1 MSIGNAAWKLL
12 AAATVSATATA
23 VDGPEIVTAPQALEY
38 LSISHMAENFGF
50 SLPVLLMVVAGAL
63 VGAWNSYHD
72 KRSNLAITFLSSTV
86 LALSAVVLVPEFTG
100 YRWSGTGI
108 QSTAGMLLA
117 FTAQNWGP
125 ELIRAVGPG
134 VKSYLRR
141 FLPTQ
146 KGNDP

>member
-1 MSIGNAAWKLL
+1 MIRHLLLFGL
-12 AAATVSATATA
+12 AAVA
-23 VDGPEIVTAPQALEY
+23 VTEAPAAPQIVQAPQTWEY
-38 LSISHMAENFGF
+38 LGIAHMAENFGF

-100 YRWSGTGI
+100 YQWSGTGI

>member
-72 KRSNLAITFLSSTV
+72 KRSNLAITFAAGQLGPDVGHEPSLLGGQPDDAAGAPAGLGGAPDDV
-86 LALSAVVLVPEFTG
+86 QRGLARV
-100 YRWSGTGI
+100 SGR
-108 QSTAGMLLA
+108 Q
-117 FTAQNWGP
+117 
-125 ELIRAVGPG
+125 
-134 VKSYLRR
+134 
-141 FLPTQ
+141 
-146 KGNDP
+146 